1 MSEQTWA
8 GVLDELLADVDTLVD
23 RFIQILVSDPA
34 YGHSSIPLS
43 ELRSAGRDVFVALIQ
58 FLSDPAA
65 NHVVLKQI
73 ASELGTRRANDG
85 IPLESLVGA
94 IRLDFS
100 ILWSALSDPKHG
112 LPPEIQVEH
121 GQRVWEAVEI
131 YTAQV
136 HTYYLEAKRAQDI
149 VDRETVLRNLTILF
163 GEVAPG
169 QAALTRIAATLRVD
183 EHANFRLVAVARSAL
198 PNTLQRLTPHVSGR
212 IFSIEIAHQGL
223 LFWETKV
230 PVWHDATTE
239 ESMALSAVSCGVAP
253 VARGMNELRGAATV
267 AREVLSDLPAGLVGA
282 YTPMDRWRTI
292 AHHRMA
298 LVGCDPRTMIER
310 QLERVPVADRDR
322 LIQTARIYLR
332 TGSLS
337 VTAQQ
342 EYCHRNTV
350 INRLDSFA
358 KLTGVDL
365 RQPSGAAL
373 GLLALEST

>member
-1 MSEQTWA
+1 MSGQTWA
-8 GVLDELLADVDTLVD
+8 GVLEELLLDVDSLVD
-23 RFIQILVSDPA
+23 QFMQILAPDPA
-34 YGHSSIPLS
+34 YGKSSISLS
-43 ELRSAGRDVFVALIQ
+43 ELRAVDREIFVALIQ
-58 FLSDPAA
+58 FLGDPVANREQLRQLAA
-65 NHVVLKQI
+65 D
-73 ASELGTRRANDG
+73 LGTRRAIDG
-85 IPLESLVGA
+85 IPLDTLVTA
-94 IRLDFS
+94 IRLDFN
-100 ILWSALSDPKHG
+100 ILWSALSNPKYG
-112 LPPEIQVEH
+112 LPPEIQVVH

-136 HTYYLEAKRAQDI
+136 HMHYSESLRAQDLL
-149 VDRETVLRNLTILF
+149 DRETVLRNLALLF
-163 GEVAPG
+163 GESAPG
-169 QAALTRIAATLRVD
+169 QADLARIAGTLRV
-183 EHANFRLVAVARSAL
+183 EENANFRLVAVNRADL
-198 PNTLQRLTPHVSGR
+198 PTILKRLAPRVPKRLFGL
-212 IFSIEIAHQGL
+212 ELAHQAVVL
-223 LFWETKV
+223 WETKA
-230 PVWHDATTE
+230 PVWQDLAVE
-239 ESMALSAVSCGVAP
+239 ESLAVSVVPCAVAP
-253 VARGMNELRGAATV
+253 IARGVSELRDAAV
-267 AREVLSDLPAGLVGA
+267 IAREVLSDLPSGLVGA

-310 QLERVPVADRDR
+310 RLEQVPAADRDR

-337 VTAQQ
+337 VTAEQ